1 MFILTVLHWLRLSRT
16 CELSKHS
23 HEPVCNRQSHSEE
36 AVECGDLDAFLRRN
50 ETYKES
56 EFERPAPE
64 VKPIGVP
71 GAYSPSQMHPKYTPT
86 PSPAPSP
93 LKAKTKGRV
102 ASKTGD
108 QLSTFGLHD
117 LDVTDED
124 LAALVQELGLAVKD
138 AKDLVKGLGNDTKSA
153 QGKETVVESEP
164 KDDEKAAVDVTK
176 ETEAKTEGEAE
187 QKEEVQKGSDIAPEP
202 AKVEIEVNS
211 DEQPTKADSPE

>member
-1 MFILTVLHWLRLSRT
+1 
-16 CELSKHS
+16 
-23 HEPVCNRQSHSEE
+23 
-36 AVECGDLDAFLRRN
+36 
-50 ETYKES
+50 
-56 EFERPAPE
+56 
-64 VKPIGVP
+64 
-71 GAYSPSQMHPKYTPT
+71 MHPKYTPT